1 MRPSRQIEI
10 EVPFPYGVIALFE
23 TNTIKVGM
31 SHTIP
36 GGVLRLE
43 PIPMQKRTHDLATL
57 VPVIVAIGNV
67 VALATYLCRQLR
79 NHKITQI
86 LMEHEE
92 VEVTT
97 PEGIQRKI
105 KDKMRIERK
114 E

>member
-1 MRPSRQIEI
+1 
-10 EVPFPYGVIALFE
+10 
-23 TNTIKVGM
+23 M

-43 PIPMQKRTHDLATL
+43 PIPTQERTHDFATL
-57 VPVIVAIGNV
+57 VPVIVTIGKLA
-67 VALATYLCRQLR
+67 VAFAHIYSKL
-79 NHKITQI
+79 NSHKITKI
-86 LMEHEE
+86 LIEHEE